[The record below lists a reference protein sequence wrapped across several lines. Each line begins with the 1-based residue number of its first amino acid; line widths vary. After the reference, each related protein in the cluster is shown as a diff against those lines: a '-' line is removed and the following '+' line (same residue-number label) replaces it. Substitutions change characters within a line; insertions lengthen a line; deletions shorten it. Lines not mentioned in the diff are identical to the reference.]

1 MTIFKPGGIM
11 YYLLRVIFVI
21 LTFSLII
28 FILAKSKI
36 VIFYSKKKNPELR
49 QRYQTD
55 KRFRRLSVLTNLMF
69 VAVFF
74 SLVLIASFPLEGNF
88 ITLGTV
94 EKALSYKII
103 NTEDAVKFEY
113 DDCVFTVDK
122 NDNRIHSL
130 TKKEGKY
137 GLVDFNS
144 DNVEYI
150 QPDKYEYRTISPLAA
165 KYNKDINKTFYIVS
179 IKGAN
184 DASENTVELDGNK
197 MTYTKDLKAMIFQDP
212 KNRYGVYYCLLDGE
226 PKERFILSTND
237 FDTYMYKTPYIR
249 GISEKAYETESSSE
263 SLK

>member
-1 MTIFKPGGIM
+1 M

-130 TKKEGKY
+130 TKKDGRY
-137 GLVDFNS
+137 RLPDFNS
-144 DNVEYI
+144 DDIEYT
-150 QPDKYEYRTISPLAA
+150 QPEEFIEYSTTTPLIA
-165 KYNKDINKTFYIVS
+165 KYNKDINKTFYIMG
-179 IKGAN
+179 IKGIN

-197 MTYTKDLKAMIFQDP
+197 MTYTKDLKADMLFYDS

>member
-88 ITLGTV
+88 ITFGTV
-94 EKALSYKII
+94 ENALSYKII

-113 DDCVFTVDK
+113 DDCTFAVDK
-122 NDNRIHSL
+122 SDNKIHSL
-130 TKKEGKY
+130 TKKDGKY
-137 GLVDFNS
+137 RLPDFNS
-144 DNVEYI
+144 DDIEYY
-150 QPDKYEYRTISPLAA
+150 QPEIVGIYSTLTPLYA
-165 KYNKDINKTFYIVS
+165 KYNQDINKTFYVISVE
-179 IKGAN
+179 GEN

-197 MTYTKDLKAMIFQDP
+197 MTYTKDLKVDMLFQDSQ
-212 KNRYGVYYCLLDGE
+212 NRYGVYYCLLDGE
-226 PKERFILSTND
+226 PKSKLLL
-237 FDTYMYKTPYIR
+237 KTDYFESYICKKPLFYVTR
-249 GISEKAYETESSSE
+249 KIM
-263 SLK
+263 